1 MYNSYLGFVFLVISN
16 LGDYVMEEI
25 LNLSALGAI
34 TDQDLEA
41 AVLLNYMDTR
51 NAPENRTEKYGPF
64 EIDELNERECL
75 ALFRFKKN
83 DIEKLQDMLCIPAV
97 ITTSQRYSVSGMMG
111 LCILLRRLS
120 YPNRLSDIEP
130 LFGLS
135 SPYISTISN
144 HVMGLIHQ
152 NKGKLLNNLNN
163 IHWLTEQRLQIYAQ
177 SLLSKGSSIHNCWG
191 FIDGTPRA
199 ICRPSQ
205 DQQEYFSGH
214 KRFHCLK
221 YQSVVC
227 PDGIITSLLGPFKGN
242 RHDAGIL
249 RETNLYNQLNEKVK
263 FNNNNKY
270 VLYGDPAYPIRE
282 LLICPFSNRGIT
294 DEQLQFNKSMSPL
307 RQGVEW
313 AFGKVINEFAFLDF
327 KKNQKL
333 LLQDLGIMYKVGVL
347 LMNCHTCLYG
357 GQCSMYFDVE
367 PVSLEQYL
375 L

>member
-1 MYNSYLGFVFLVISN
+1 
-16 LGDYVMEEI
+16 
-25 LNLSALGAI
+25 
-34 TDQDLEA
+34 
-41 AVLLNYMDTR
+41 
-51 NAPENRTEKYGPF
+51 
-64 EIDELNERECL
+64 
-75 ALFRFKKN
+75 
-83 DIEKLQDMLCIPAV
+83 
-97 ITTSQRYSVSGMMG
+97 MG
-111 LCILLRRLS
+111 LCMLLRRLS

-135 SPYISTISN
+135 SPYISTICN
-144 HVMGLIHQ
+144 HVMRLIVQ
-152 NKGKLLNNLNN
+152 NKGNLLFDLNN
-163 IHWLTEQRLQIYAQ
+163 IHWLTEQRLNLYAK
-177 SLLSKGSSIHNCWG
+177 SIVSKGSPIHNCWG

-199 ICRPSQ
+199 ICRPAQ

-249 RETNLYNQLNEKVK
+249 RESNLYNQLSAKVK
-263 FNNNNKY
+263 LNDDSKY

-282 LLICPFSNRGIT
+282 LLICPFSTRNLSN
-294 DEQLQFNKSMSPL
+294 EQLQFNKSMSPL

-313 AFGKVINEFAFLDF
+313 AFGKVISEFAFLDF

-333 LLQDLGIMYKVGVL
+333 LLQDLGTMYKVGVL
-347 LMNCHTCLYG
+347 LTNCHTCLYG
-357 GQCSMYFDVE
+357 SQCSMYFDVD

-375 L
+375 S